1 MDMGEMGRAG
11 TGGRRIA
18 VVGSGIAG
26 LASAWLLSRREHV
39 TLYEAG
45 SYFGGHTNTVDVE
58 VEGQRF
64 GVDTG
69 FLVFNERTYPNLC
82 ALFRL
87 LEVPVA
93 RSDMSF
99 SVSMR
104 LPDVEWAGSDLGTVF
119 AQRRNLLRPAMW
131 RMLADIV
138 RFNRAATAMAT
149 GGTAPAVSLGEY
161 LDASHYSRVFRDW
174 YLLPMAAAIW
184 SCPTRSMLAYPL
196 ATFVRFCHNH
206 GLIQVFDR
214 PQWRTV
220 RGGAREYVR
229 RMLPAIADTRLNA
242 PVEHVMRDDA
252 GVWVRVNGGQER
264 FDEIVF
270 ACHTDQTLAILG
282 DGATADERRLLGA
295 VRYQRNRAVL
305 HTDSRLL
312 PRRRAVWSAWNY
324 LSAAEPRNDGA
335 VSVSYLL
342 NQLQPLPCS
351 TPVVVSLNPFDEP
364 RDEHRL
370 AEFDYAH
377 PVFDQ
382 AAVAAQARLSA
393 LQGENH
399 SWFAGA
405 WTGYG
410 FHEDGLKSALR
421 VAEALGVSA
430 PWLVDTP
437 HPAVTA

>member
-1 MDMGEMGRAG
+1 MDLAEIRRIGGEE
-11 TGGRRIA
+11 RRIA
-18 VVGSGIAG
+18 VIGSGIAG
-26 LASAWLLSRREHV
+26 LASAWLLSRGARV
-39 TLYEAG
+39 TLFEAG
-45 SYFGGHTNTVDVE
+45 AYFGGHTNTVDV
-58 VEGQRF
+58 VVDGACF

-87 LEVPVA
+87 LDVPVA

-104 LPDVEWAGSDLGTVF
+104 SPDVEWAGSDLNTVF
-119 AQRRNLLRPAMW
+119 AQRSNLLRPTMW
-131 RMLADIV
+131 RMLADIL
-138 RFNRAATAMAT
+138 RFNKAATEMAT
-149 GGTAPAVSLGEY
+149 RGTAPDMTLGDY
-161 LDASHYSRVFRDW
+161 LDASGYGAVFRDR

-184 SCPTRSMLAYPL
+184 SCPTRAMLDYPL

-206 GLIQVFDR
+206 GLVQVLDR
-214 PQWRTV
+214 PQWMTV

-229 RMLPAIADTRLNA
+229 RMLGAIDDLRLHS
-242 PVEHVMRDDA
+242 PVEHVSREDD
-252 GVWVRVNGGQER
+252 GVWLRSNGARER
-264 FDEIVF
+264 FDEVVF
-270 ACHTDQTLAILG
+270 ACHSDQTLALLG
-282 DGATADERRLLGA
+282 EGATGAERRLLGA

-305 HTDSRLL
+305 HTDPQLL
-312 PRRRAVWSAWNY
+312 PRRRRVWSAWNY
-324 LSAAEPRNDGA
+324 LAGEGGDEERP

-351 TPVVVSLNPFDEP
+351 SPVVVSLNPFDEP
-364 RDEHRL
+364 RAEHFI

-382 AAVAAQARLSA
+382 AAVAAQANLPQI
-393 LQGENH
+393 QGRH
-399 SWFAGA
+399 RSWFAGA

-410 FHEDGLKSALR
+410 FHEDGLRSALR

-430 PWLVDTP
+430 PWTTAGAESA
-437 HPAVTA
+437 AVA